1 MTAPPPAPTLA
12 VTDACHP
19 GSAAPRMDAHTASD
33 LASVLK
39 VLADPV
45 RLRLLDHIASAPG
58 TTVCACHL
66 PGPLGISQPTLSH
79 HLKRLVDAGLVTRE
93 RHGRWLHYTADRA
106 RLATLVEA
114 LSWPDPTDACC

>member
-1 MTAPPPAPTLA
+1 MTTPLPAPTLE

-19 GSAAPRMDAHTASD
+19 GSAEPRMDAHTASD
-33 LASVLK
+33 LAAMLK

-93 RHGRWLHYTADRA
+93 RHGRWLHYTANRG
-106 RLATLVEA
+106 RLAAIVGA
-114 LSWPDPTDACC
+114 LPSPDPTDGC